1 MHSTILSSALTFGDQ
16 NNPNLPFQSILTSL
30 LPLPALPPPPLLPV
44 PLPPAPA
51 CVCVCGLMGA
61 IALTNCPPAQFQLNI
76 IYGHCFFF
84 FFFYKCFFIGLG
96 LCLLMTVTVLE
107 WLTVLR
113 VHCHISSSSLSPD
126 TEARGGNSL
135 FTVNDALT
143 ATFLSSCQWY
153 TALTVQLNLR
163 EAKNYSLALNMI

>member
-44 PLPPAPA
+44 PPSPSASVCLCVWTHGSYSSDKLPS
-51 CVCVCGLMGA
+51 CTVSIKHHLW
-61 IALTNCPPAQFQLNI
+61 ALL
-76 IYGHCFFF
+76 F

-143 ATFLSSCQWY
+143 ATFLSSCQ
-153 TALTVQLNLR
+153 
-163 EAKNYSLALNMI
+163 